1 MAYRRAS
8 PFLFLATAH
17 LCFMSPHNTAAVSFS
32 YNFSKASDREKLWYA
47 CGDREKQ
54 WYASCDPSAAGD
66 GISITKM
73 DRWSTGRV
81 AYKEAVRLWDDR
93 TGKLASFNTSF
104 SFAIGRSGSDGNA
117 GADGM
122 AFFVGPFPPS
132 LPQDSGGAFLGLFP
146 NNKLAQ
152 GTVGVEFDTLWN
164 PAPADWEPNDI
175 TTDHVGI
182 EVGNIWNIISHTK
195 DLAKGSL
202 SGPMEA
208 NIAYD
213 AGCKLMVVTL
223 RLANG
228 SSVSVQATLDL
239 KDVAGLGPDA
249 AVGFSAATGDLF
261 DSHQLLSWSFSSTA
275 LASASLAGLVAA
287 LLCLVIRRQGPEA
300 IPLPVARKFSYREL
314 STATKNFSKDR
325 KLGEGSFGEV
335 YRGDLRDPRMPP
347 VAVKRLTKL
356 SEQTRRDYVTE
367 IMILGQLKHRNLVKL
382 VGWCDGG
389 GDDKP
394 LLVYELVTNR
404 SLDDHLHGSSERL
417 LTWPERYKIVIG
429 IGSAIEYLHTG
440 DKDAILHRDIKP
452 SNVMLDDAFEAKL
465 GDFRLVRQVKPG
477 QGSLRGTTMVGS
489 WDYMNPKCITTDSVI
504 TASDMYS
511 FGVLLLEIATGK
523 RPRVVPQDD
532 EELSLRNALVDS
544 VWESYGKGAVL
555 EMADARLNGDFDE
568 RQMERVMLVGLL
580 CVNQD
585 RGNRLGIREAVNLLS
600 NLRHPLP
607 EPEDDVPL
615 RPLVEVMPPPMEIE
629 LPVARKFSYHELTL
643 ATDSFSEDRKL
654 GAGSFGAV
662 YRGDLRDR
670 RRVDAPVAV
679 KKFTLLLKQ
688 TRRDFVTEIM
698 ILGQLKH
705 RNLVKLIG
713 WCDGGGDDKLLLV
726 YELVTNRSL
735 DDHLHGSSERLLTWP
750 ERYKIVLGIGFAIEY
765 LHTGDKDAILHR
777 DIKPSN
783 VMLDDAFEAKL
794 GDFGLVRQVKPG
806 QGSLRGTAMVGS
818 WEYMDPKCITTDSA
832 TTASDMYS
840 FGVLLLEI
848 ATGKRPRVVP
858 QDDEELS
865 LRNALVDSVRESY
878 GKGAVLEM
886 ADARLNGDLDE
897 RQMERVMLVGLL
909 CVHQDRRNRPGI
921 REAVNLLSNLG
932 HQVCL
937 SQPPDD
943 VPFRPLVEVMP
954 HLGPKP
960 QSHPIITRRLL
971 RRIMRRPRRAHS
983 MIHIELEVAR
993 TFSYKELS
1001 AATSNFS
1008 EDRRLGAGSFGVVY
1022 RGELQDPR
1030 MPPVVAVKKVMLL
1043 PHQTKD
1049 FVTEIITVRQ
1059 LSHRNLVKLL
1069 GWCSGGKLLLV
1080 YELVTNGSLD
1090 DHLHGSEG
1098 LLTWP
1103 ERYKIVLCVGAAI
1116 DYLHNGYRNCILHR
1130 DIKPSN
1136 VMLDDDF
1143 NAKLGDFGLARQ
1155 LMLDDAFD
1163 AKLGDFGLVRQV
1175 KPGQGSL
1182 RGTTMAGSWGYVDP
1196 KCITTDSAT
1205 TASDMYSFGVLLL
1218 EIATGERPWVV
1229 DEELSPRNALVDAVR
1244 ESYGKGAVLEMADA
1258 RLNGDFDERQMER
1271 VMLVGLLCVELER
1284 QHRPNIK
1291 RAVNLLSDLSLPLL

>member
-1 MAYRRAS
+1 MLS
-8 PFLFLATAH
+8 
-17 LCFMSPHNTAAVSFS
+17 AV
-32 YNFSKASDREKLWYA
+32 
-47 CGDREKQ
+47 
-54 WYASCDPSAAGD
+54 
-66 GISITKM
+66 
-73 DRWSTGRV
+73 
-81 AYKEAVRLWDDR
+81 
-93 TGKLASFNTSF
+93 
-104 SFAIGRSGSDGNA
+104 
-117 GADGM
+117 
-122 AFFVGPFPPS
+122 
-132 LPQDSGGAFLGLFP
+132 
-146 NNKLAQ
+146 
-152 GTVGVEFDTLWN
+152 
-164 PAPADWEPNDI
+164 
-175 TTDHVGI
+175 
-182 EVGNIWNIISHTK
+182 
-195 DLAKGSL
+195 
-202 SGPMEA
+202 
-208 NIAYD
+208 
-213 AGCKLMVVTL
+213 
-223 RLANG
+223 
-228 SSVSVQATLDL
+228 
-239 KDVAGLGPDA
+239 
-249 AVGFSAATGDLF
+249 
-261 DSHQLLSWSFSSTA
+261 
-275 LASASLAGLVAA
+275 
-287 LLCLVIRRQGPEA
+287 
-300 IPLPVARKFSYREL
+300 
-314 STATKNFSKDR
+314 
-325 KLGEGSFGEV
+325 
-335 YRGDLRDPRMPP
+335 
-347 VAVKRLTKL
+347 
-356 SEQTRRDYVTE
+356 
-367 IMILGQLKHRNLVKL
+367 
-382 VGWCDGG
+382 
-389 GDDKP
+389 
-394 LLVYELVTNR
+394 
-404 SLDDHLHGSSERL
+404 
-417 LTWPERYKIVIG
+417 
-429 IGSAIEYLHTG
+429 
-440 DKDAILHRDIKP
+440 
-452 SNVMLDDAFEAKL
+452 
-465 GDFRLVRQVKPG
+465 
-477 QGSLRGTTMVGS
+477 
-489 WDYMNPKCITTDSVI
+489 
-504 TASDMYS
+504 
-511 FGVLLLEIATGK
+511 
-523 RPRVVPQDD
+523 
-532 EELSLRNALVDS
+532 
-544 VWESYGKGAVL
+544 
-555 EMADARLNGDFDE
+555 
-568 RQMERVMLVGLL
+568 
-580 CVNQD
+580 
-585 RGNRLGIREAVNLLS
+585 
-600 NLRHPLP
+600 HPLICLTIVLFS
-607 EPEDDVPL
+607 DDVPL